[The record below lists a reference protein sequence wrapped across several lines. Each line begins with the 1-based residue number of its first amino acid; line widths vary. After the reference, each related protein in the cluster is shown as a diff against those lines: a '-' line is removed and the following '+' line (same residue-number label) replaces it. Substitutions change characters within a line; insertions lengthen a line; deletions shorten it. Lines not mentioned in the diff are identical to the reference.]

1 MAGGVDSVAQGV
13 STWTDL
19 SGFNALRNT
28 AQSDAKA
35 ALPIVAKQFESIFT
49 QMVLKSMR
57 DANFGDP
64 NFDSQASTSWQG
76 LADQQLAV
84 TLSSQGHGLGIAE
97 MLVRQLGGKDAQAAS
112 GAAGNDWQSRLGS
125 VAAAPGAS
133 TGAADPAA
141 SRSGTSGWDDPEA
154 DTMSSVAGALGG
166 AARAASRL
174 VPGDPVSFVTTMA
187 PFAKKAAQKLGVS
200 VRAVLA
206 QAALETKWGQHMP
219 RHVDG
224 TSSNNLFGMK
234 AGSSWDGSSV
244 SVPTLEVEGG
254 VPVRRRAAFRAYE
267 SPAQS
272 FNDYARLLGD
282 NPRYAQ
288 ALGKGDDVAGFAHGL
303 VQGGYATDPD
313 YARKIAAI
321 ANSPAMRQ
329 ALDAL
334 KNGALAPMSSE

>member
-1 MAGGVDSVAQGV
+1 MAGPVDSVAQGV

-19 SGFNALRNT
+19 SGFDALRQS
-28 AQSDAKA
+28 AQTDAKS

-97 MLVRQLGGKDAQAAS
+97 MLVRQLGGKDAHA
-112 GAAGNDWQSRLGS
+112 GAGATGNDWQSRLGS
-125 VAAAPGAS
+125 VAAALGAS
-133 TGAADPAA
+133 TGAAAPASA
-141 SRSGTSGWDDPEA
+141 GPGTSGWDDPEA
-154 DTMSSVAGALGG
+154 DTMSSVAGALGS
-166 AARAASRL
+166 AATAASRL

-187 PFAKKAAQKLGVS
+187 PFAKRAAQTLGVS

-219 RHVDG
+219 RHADG

-234 AGSSWDGSSV
+234 AGSSWDGGSV

-272 FNDYARLLGD
+272 FSDYAQLLGD

-313 YARKIAAI
+313 YAHKIAAI
-321 ANSPAMRQ
+321 ANSPVMRQ